1 MSKLS
6 NHVVPS
12 AEKNGWTIK
21 KAGRTNTTSSFE
33 RKKDAIKYAR
43 ELSKSEKTEL
53 YIHKRNGIVQTKYS
67 YI

>member
-1 MSKLS
+1 MTKLS

-21 KAGRTNTTSSFE
+21 KAGRTNNISSFV
-33 RKKDAIKYAR
+33 RKEDAIKFAR
-43 ELSKSEKTEL
+43 EMSKSEKTEL

-67 YI
+67 YV

>member
-1 MSKLS
+1 MTKLS

-21 KAGRTNTTSSFE
+21 KSGITNTISSFGSKE
-33 RKKDAIKYAR
+33 EAIKYAK

-53 YIHKRNGIVQTKYS
+53 YIHKRNGIV
-67 YI
+67 